1 MLQVAGHWMSHD
13 GSMVQHTTGVFIF
26 LLLTLY
32 MVHSNS
38 YIIHMKSHFKMVF
51 NLGRAK
57 ILGKRRLKLF
67 RDYFIPK
74 AATFLGF
81 DFFFFSD
88 ESRSCVLEI
97 SLLFRKC
104 QKLNLL
110 HTFSKKRIYVMAKA
124 PTLS

>member
-1 MLQVAGHWMSHD
+1 MSASIRTPKWHTVTSAEEEVLQVAGHWMSHD
-13 GSMVQHTTGVFIF
+13 GSMVQHTTGVFVF

-81 DFFFFSD
+81 DFFFFQMSHK
-88 ESRSCVLEI
+88 VV
-97 SLLFRKC
+97 F
-104 QKLNLL
+104 
-110 HTFSKKRIYVMAKA
+110 
-124 PTLS
+124 